1 MKILI
6 TGASGLL
13 GSELV
18 KKFHNEELLLPSS
31 KALDITNGPQVL
43 QFCLENKPEVIIHSA
58 AYTKVDDCELRPEY
72 ALAVNADGCK
82 NIAVAADSIGARVIE
97 ISTDYVFDGK
107 LDRPYN
113 EYDLP
118 RNPLSVYGQSKLL
131 GEQNIQNF
139 CSDWMIVRISWLYG
153 ENGKNFVSTML
164 QLAKKGLHE
173 LKVVN
178 DQIGNPTSAASVADV
193 MERLLQTD
201 YRGVVHATCEGEA
214 TWYDFAQEIFRLSG
228 IKQKVIPC
236 TTEEFP
242 RPAPRPRNSRL
253 DKQILRELHFPPM
266 PDWKE
271 ELSLRIQGLR
281 MNLFVN

>member
-6 TGASGLL
+6 TGTSGLL

-18 KKFHNEELLLPSS
+18 KKFYNEELLLPSS
-31 KALDITNGPQVL
+31 KALDITNESQVL
-43 QFCLENKPEVIIHSA
+43 QFCRENKPEVIIHSA
-58 AYTKVDDCELRPEY
+58 AYTNVDNCELRREY
-72 ALAVNADGCK
+72 SFAVNADGCK
-82 NIAVAADSIGARVIE
+82 NIAVAAESIGARVIG

-118 RNPLSVYGQSKLL
+118 RDPLSVYGQSKLL

-139 CSDWMIVRISWLYG
+139 CTNYMIVRISWLYG
-153 ENGKNFVSTML
+153 ENGKNFVSSML
-164 QLAKKGLHE
+164 QLAKKGLPE

-178 DQIGNPTSAASVADV
+178 DQIGNPTSAASVAEV

-201 YRGVVHATCEGEA
+201 YRGIVHATCEGEA

-228 IKQKVIPC
+228 IKQKVTPC

-242 RPAPRPRNSRL
+242 RPAPRPSNSRL
-253 DKQILRELHFPPM
+253 EKQILRELHLPPM

-271 ELSLRIQGLR
+271 ELSLRFHKFCITCD
-281 MNLFVN
+281 

>member
-13 GSELV
+13 GSELA
-18 KKFHNEELLLPSS
+18 KKFHNAELLLPSS
-31 KALDITNGPQVL
+31 NALDITNEAQVH
-43 QFCLENKPEVIIHSA
+43 QFCRENKPEVIIHSA
-58 AYTKVDDCELRPEY
+58 AYTNVDDCELRPEY
-72 ALAVNADGCK
+72 AFAVNADGSK
-82 NIAVAADSIGARVIE
+82 NIAVAADSIGARVIG

-107 LDRPYN
+107 LGRPYN
-113 EYDLP
+113 EYDIP
-118 RNPLSVYGQSKLL
+118 QNPLSVYGQSKLL
-131 GEQNIQNF
+131 GEQNIQNL
-139 CSDWMIVRISWLYG
+139 CTNWMIVRVSWLYG
-153 ENGKNFVSTML
+153 EIGKNFVSSML
-164 QLAKKGLHE
+164 QLAKKGLPE

-178 DQIGNPTSAASVADV
+178 DQIGNPTSATSVAEV

-214 TWYDFAQEIFRLSG
+214 TWYDFAQAIFRLSG
-228 IKQKVIPC
+228 IKQKVTPC

-253 DKQILRELHFPPM
+253 DKQILRKLQLPPM

-271 ELSLRIQGLR
+271 ELSLRIQS
-281 MNLFVN
+281 FI

>member
-18 KKFHNEELLLPSS
+18 KKFRNEELLLPSS
-31 KALDITNGPQVL
+31 NALDITNEVQVL
-43 QFCLENKPEVIIHSA
+43 QFCRENKPEVIIHSA
-58 AYTKVDDCELRPEY
+58 AYTNVDDCELRPKY
-72 ALAVNADGCK
+72 ALAVNANGSK
-82 NIAVAADSIGARVIE
+82 NIAVAADSIGARVIG

-107 LDRPYN
+107 VDRPYN

-118 RNPLSVYGQSKLL
+118 RDPLSVYGQSKLL
-131 GEQNIQNF
+131 GEKNIQNF
-139 CSDWMIVRISWLYG
+139 CSNWMILRISWLYG
-153 ENGKNFVSTML
+153 ENGKNFVSSML
-164 QLAKKGLHE
+164 HLAKKGLPE

-178 DQIGNPTSAASVADV
+178 DQIGNPTSAASVAEV
-193 MERLLQTD
+193 MGRLLQTD

-253 DKQILRELHFPPM
+253 DKQILRELQLPPM

-271 ELSLRIQGLR
+271 ELSLRIQS
-281 MNLFVN
+281 FI